1 MVFAA
6 CDSEVLEQRRAAL
19 FSGFCLV
26 STDDGF
32 DVERRLNV
40 TTSLRRDLS
49 MPSPGKV
56 VGSLQG
62 GKAGMQRRS
71 S

>member
-6 CDSEVLEQRRAAL
+6 CDSEVLEKRRAAL

-26 STDDGF
+26 SMDDGF

-49 MPSPGKV
+49 MPSPEKV